1 MYILATFVKIWAT
14 FYRTGGKLNHANR
27 IQIPT
32 TTNQG
37 IHSVLHNQ
45 KFKNLF
51 CQNHFTFVNVKEF

>member
-14 FYRTGGKLNHANR
+14 FYRTGGKLNHANK

-51 CQNHFTFVNVKEF
+51 LPKSFHICKR